1 MAVNGDISA
10 YGTLTTEGEWTMTK
24 ADIVNS
30 LYEKLGLSK
39 KETANI
45 VEVVLETIKDSLEK
59 GQKIKIAGFGN
70 FIVRQKTARKGRNPK
85 TGDEIE
91 ISRRKVVT
99 FKPSQLLRKAVN
111 G

>member
-1 MAVNGDISA
+1 
-10 YGTLTTEGEWTMTK
+10 MTK

-39 KETANI
+39 KETATI
-45 VEVVLETIKDSLEK
+45 VEVVLETVKDSLER
-59 GQKIKIAGFGN
+59 GEKIKIAGFGN
-70 FIVRQKTARKGRNPK
+70 FVVRQKTARKGRNPK

-99 FKPSQLLRKAVN
+99 FKPSQLLRKTVN
-111 G
+111 A

>member
-1 MAVNGDISA
+1 MG
-10 YGTLTTEGEWTMTK
+10 TMTK

-45 VEVVLETIKDSLEK
+45 VEVVLETVKDNLEK
-59 GQKIKIAGFGN
+59 GNK
-70 FIVRQKTARKGRNPK
+70 
-85 TGDEIE
+85 IE
-91 ISRRKVVT
+91 ITRRKVVT
-99 FKPSQLLRKAVN
+99 FKPSQLLRKSVN

>member
-1 MAVNGDISA
+1 
-10 YGTLTTEGEWTMTK
+10 MTK

-45 VEVVLETIKDSLEK
+45 VEVVLETVKDNLEK

-70 FIVRQKTARKGRNPK
+70 FIVRQKTSRKGRNPK

>member
-1 MAVNGDISA
+1 
-10 YGTLTTEGEWTMTK
+10 MTK

-39 KETANI
+39 KETARI
-45 VEVVLETIKDSLEK
+45 VEIVLETIKEHLEK
-59 GQKIKIAGFGN
+59 GEKIKISGFGN

-99 FKPSQLLRKAVN
+99 FKPSQLLRKSVN

>member
-1 MAVNGDISA
+1 
-10 YGTLTTEGEWTMTK
+10 MTK
-24 ADIVNS
+24 ADIVDN

-39 KETANI
+39 KETAQI
-45 VEVVLETIKDSLEK
+45 VETVLETIKTTLES
-59 GQKIKIAGFGN
+59 GDKIKIAGFGN
-70 FIVRQKTARKGRNPK
+70 FVVRQKTARKGRNPK
-85 TGDEIE
+85 TGEEIK

>member
-1 MAVNGDISA
+1 
-10 YGTLTTEGEWTMTK
+10 MTK

-39 KETANI
+39 KETATI
-45 VEVVLETIKDSLEK
+45 VEIVLETIKDNLEQ

-85 TGDEIE
+85 TGEEIE

-99 FKPSQLLRKAVN
+99 FKPSQLLRKDVN

>member
-1 MAVNGDISA
+1 
-10 YGTLTTEGEWTMTK
+10 MTK

-30 LYEKLGLSK
+30 LYERLGLSK
-39 KETANI
+39 KETAHI
-45 VEVVLETIKDSLEK
+45 VEVVLETIKNNLET

-70 FIVRQKTARKGRNPK
+70 FVVRQKTARKGRNPK

-91 ISRRKVVT
+91 ITRRKVVT
-99 FKPSQLLRKAVN
+99 FKSSQLLRRAVN

>member
-1 MAVNGDISA
+1 
-10 YGTLTTEGEWTMTK
+10 MTK

-39 KETANI
+39 KETAQI
-45 VEVVLETIKDSLEK
+45 VETVLETIKTTLES
-59 GQKIKIAGFGN
+59 GDKIKIAGFGN
-70 FIVRQKTARKGRNPK
+70 FVVRQKTSRKGRNPK
-85 TGDEIE
+85 TGEEIK

-99 FKPSQLLRKAVN
+99 FKPSQLLRKAVD

>member
-1 MAVNGDISA
+1 MG
-10 YGTLTTEGEWTMTK
+10 TMTK

-45 VEVVLETIKDSLEK
+45 VEVVLETVKDNLEK
-59 GQKIKIAGFGN
+59 GNKIKIAGFGN

-85 TGDEIE
+85 TGEEIE
-91 ISRRKVVT
+91 ITRRKVVT
-99 FKPSQLLRKAVN
+99 FKPSQLLRKSVN

>member
-1 MAVNGDISA
+1 
-10 YGTLTTEGEWTMTK
+10 MTK

-59 GQKIKIAGFGN
+59 GGKIKIAGFGN
-70 FIVRQKTARKGRNPK
+70 FVVRQKTARKGRNPK

-99 FKPSQLLRKAVN
+99 FKPSQLLRKTVN

>member
-1 MAVNGDISA
+1 
-10 YGTLTTEGEWTMTK
+10 MTK
-24 ADIVNS
+24 ADIIDS

-45 VEVVLETIKDSLEK
+45 VEVVLEVIKESLEK
-59 GQKIKIAGFGN
+59 GEKIKIAGFGN
-70 FIVRQKTARKGRNPK
+70 FNVRSKTARKGRNPK

-91 ISRRKVVT
+91 ITRRKVVA

>member
-1 MAVNGDISA
+1 
-10 YGTLTTEGEWTMTK
+10 MTK

-39 KETANI
+39 KETSVI
-45 VEVVLETIKDSLEK
+45 VEIVLETIKDNLEQ

-85 TGDEIE
+85 TGEEIE